1 MRCTQLTYLHACTRV
16 RKCASTFF
24 SSLALF
30 FDIFFLS
37 FVFLLIKVA
46 SLHSFLDFSPGSLLV
61 LLSGLFDHILRCY
74 ARRWYRYG
82 TCELPRATP
91 RASAH
96 GHRHPV
102 RVPKVQQEKT
112 ASRRRGYLRNQV
124 QSFGVQHSKVHSEFT
139 QFQVASK
146 QFKRRLRALS

>member
-1 MRCTQLTYLHACTRV
+1 MYTTDVFTRV
-16 RKCASTFF
+16 YAREKVCVDFYVPLSRCFLT
-24 SSLALF
+24 
-30 FDIFFLS
+30 FFLS

-139 QFQVASK
+139 QFQVASQ